1 MQQTEY
7 YGRYEGADS
16 HGIDEHGQK
25 LSDDSDEQFADMLV
39 RKMKGELERERS
51 SFIRARLVLAIVS
64 VSALVVLF
72 GLLVLALILGVTK
85 GSEGASIGLAWGF
98 IAACWMLVCVNYFF
112 NQGNKQSKNSKSE
125 KKARANEEETGGC

>member
-16 HGIDEHGQK
+16 HSIDERGQK

-51 SFIRARLVLAIVS
+51 SFVRARLILAIVS
-64 VSALVVLF
+64 VSALIVLF

-85 GSEGASIGLAWGF
+85 GSEGASIGLGWSF
-98 IAACWMLVCVNYFF
+98 IAACWMLFWVNYVF
-112 NQGNKQSKNSKSE
+112 NQNGKQAKNSKSA
-125 KKARANEEETGGC
+125 KKIRVDEEETGGC

>member
-7 YGRYEGADS
+7 YGRYEGEDQ
-16 HGIDEHGQK
+16 HDVGERGQK
-25 LSDDSDEQFADMLV
+25 ISDDSDEQFVDMLV

-72 GLLVLALILGVTK
+72 SLLVLALILGVAK
-85 GSEGASIGLAWGF
+85 VSEGASIGLGWGF
-98 IAACWMLVCVNYFF
+98 ITACWMLFWINYGF
-112 NQGNKQSKNSKSE
+112 NQNGKQAKNSKSA
-125 KKARANEEETGGC
+125 KKIRVDEEETGGC